1 MQRPLIACKP
11 YSLSLH
17 VDQPSFLCIIDRVAI
32 VVEGCS
38 VCLGHIDSGTP
49 ALLLHM
55 ARDAEIVGSGDV

>member
-1 MQRPLIACKP
+1 
-11 YSLSLH
+11 LH